1 MVEWRN
7 WSGLVSCNP
16 DETALPTSEA
26 EVGKLVAAAGA
37 AGKTVRICGSGHS
50 FQPLCAT
57 SDLLLSLDNLAG
69 IESVDRA
76 AGEATILAGTKL
88 HDIGEPLAAHSLAL
102 ENQGDVDVQALA
114 GAVSTGT
121 HGTGRELGS
130 ISTQVVG
137 FRLVA
142 GDGALHQISLLN
154 DPDTFRALAVSLGS
168 CGVLTAIR
176 MRLLP
181 AYRLHERIWREPI
194 KECLS
199 RLEERITA
207 TRHYEF
213 FWYPQADEALCKA
226 LQPTNADPSPLNS
239 REGERIDHNYR
250 VFPTARNVRFNEMEY
265 AVPEKAG
272 LACFAEIRQLM
283 RERHPHITWPVEY
296 RTVAADELD
305 LSPNFGRATIAI
317 SIHQAAELEHR
328 AFFADAEPIFRAHG
342 GRPHWGKLHSLSA
355 RELAP
360 LYPRW
365 QHFASVRERFDP
377 RGVFLNDHL
386 RRILLG

>member
-1 MVEWRN
+1 MTEWRN
-7 WSGLVSCNP
+7 WSGLVTCNP
-16 DETALPTSEA
+16 GEIALPSSEA
-26 EVGKLVAAAGA
+26 AVAEFVERAAAAGQN
-37 AGKTVRICGSGHS
+37 VRVCGSGHS

-57 SDLLLSLDNLAG
+57 NDVLISLDNLGG
-69 IESVDRA
+69 IESVDTA
-76 AGEATILAGTKL
+76 TGEATILAGTKL
-88 HDIGEPLAAHSLAL
+88 HDIGEPLAAYGLAL

-114 GAVSTGT
+114 GAISTGT

-137 FRLVA
+137 LRLVA
-142 GDGALHQISLLN
+142 GDGSLREVSLRE
-154 DPDTFRALAVSLGS
+154 DTETFRALAVSLGA

-181 AYRLHERIWREPI
+181 AYRLHERTWREPI
-194 KECLS
+194 GECLD
-199 RLEERITA
+199 RLEERIAA

-213 FWYPQADEALCKA
+213 FWYPQADEAFCKA
-226 LQPTNADPSPLNS
+226 LQPTNAEPSPLES

-250 VFPTARNVRFNEMEY
+250 IFPTVRNVRFNEMEY
-265 AVPEKAG
+265 ALPEDSG
-272 LACFAEIRQLM
+272 LACFNEIRQLM

-296 RTVAADELD
+296 RTVAADDLH
-305 LSPNFGRATIAI
+305 LSPNHGRATIAI
-317 SIHQAAELEHR
+317 SIHQAAELDHR
-328 AFFADAEPIFRAHG
+328 AFFAAAEPIFREHG

-365 QHFASVRERFDP
+365 QHFASVREEFDP
-377 RGVFLNDHL
+377 RGLFLNDHL
-386 RRILLG
+386 RRILIN

>member
-1 MVEWRN
+1 MAEWRN

-16 DETALPTSEA
+16 GEISLPTSEA
-26 EVGKLVAAAGA
+26 EVSQIVAEAAAAG
-37 AGKTVRICGSGHS
+37 KNVRVCGSGHS

-57 SDLLLSLDNLAG
+57 SDLLISLDNLAG
-69 IESVDRA
+69 FESVDRA

-88 HDIGEPLAAHSLAL
+88 HDIGEPLAAQGLAL

-121 HGTGRELGS
+121 HGTGRDLGS

-142 GDGALHQISLLN
+142 GDGALHEVTLLD
-154 DPDTFRALAVSLGS
+154 DPHTFRALAVSLGS
-168 CGVLTAIR
+168 CGVLTAVR

-181 AYRLHERIWREPI
+181 AYRLHERVWREPI
-194 KECLS
+194 HECLS
-199 RLEERITA
+199 RLEERISA

-213 FWYPQADEALCKA
+213 FWYPQTDEAFCKA
-226 LQPTNADPSPLNS
+226 LQPTTAEPS
-239 REGERIDHNYR
+239 EVDDTDGERIDHNYR
-250 VFPTARNVRFNEMEY
+250 IFPTVRNVRFNEMEF
-265 AVPEKAG
+265 ALPEEAG
-272 LACFAEIRQLM
+272 LACFADIRKLM

-305 LSPNFGRATIAI
+305 LSPNYGRPTIAI

-328 AFFADAEPIFRAHG
+328 ALFADAEPIFRQHE

-377 RGVFLNDHL
+377 QGVFLNDHL
-386 RRILLG
+386 RRIMIG

>member
-1 MVEWRN
+1 MAEWRN
-7 WSGLVSCNP
+7 WSGLFTCNP
-16 DETALPTSEA
+16 LEIALPTSEA
-26 EVGKLVAAAGA
+26 KVAERVAQAAAAGQN
-37 AGKTVRICGSGHS
+37 VRVCGSGHS

-57 SDLLLSLDNLAG
+57 SDLLVSLDNLAG
-69 IESVDRA
+69 IESVDPA

-88 HDIGEPLAAHSLAL
+88 HDIGEPLAAHGLAL
-102 ENQGDVDVQALA
+102 ENQGDVDVQSLA

-121 HGTGRELGS
+121 HGTGRSLGS
-130 ISTQVVG
+130 ISTQVIG
-137 FRLVA
+137 LRFVA
-142 GDGALHQISLLN
+142 GDGSLHEVNLHS
-154 DPDTFRALAVSLGS
+154 DPDAFRALAVSLGS

-181 AYRLHERIWREPI
+181 AYRLHERTWREPI
-194 KECLS
+194 DECLA

-207 TRHYEF
+207 TRHFEF
-213 FWYPQADEALCKA
+213 FWYPQADEAFCKA
-226 LQPTNADPSPLNS
+226 LQPTSADPSPLDA

-265 AVPEKAG
+265 AVPEEAG
-272 LACFAEIRQLM
+272 LACFDEIRQLM

-305 LSPNFGRATIAI
+305 LSPNQGRATIAI

-328 AFFADAEPIFRAHG
+328 QFFADAEPIFRQHG

-386 RRILLG
+386 RRVLIG